1 MSEHPIQGLMKTAM
15 ESIKGMVDV
24 NTVIGDAVEAPD
36 GSVIIPVSR
45 VGLGFAAGGSEFGA
59 PKETELPF
67 GGGSG
72 AGVSV
77 QPVGFLVVGK
87 DAVRLLP
94 VSHGAIWDRLVDL
107 VPQLADKVQQVFGNC
122 RTSDREQSVMTR
134 QQQLERQVAELQNQ
148 INQKTIPPL

>member
-1 MSEHPIQGLMKTAM
+1 MKTAM

-36 GSVIIPVSR
+36 GSVIIPVSK
-45 VGLGFAAGGSEFGA
+45 VGLGFAAGGSEFGV

-77 QPVGFLVVGK
+77 QPVGFLVVGQG
-87 DAVRLLP
+87 AVRLLP
-94 VSHGAIWDRLVDL
+94 INHGAIFDRIVDL
-107 VPQLADKVQQVFGNC
+107 IPQLVDKVQAVLGTGESVG
-122 RTSDREQSVMTR
+122 RQSILHR
-134 QQQLERQVAELQNQ
+134 QQQLERQVAELQSQ
-148 INQKTIPPL
+148 LKDKTIPPM

>member
-1 MSEHPIQGLMKTAM
+1 MTEHPIQGLMKTAM

-36 GSVIIPVSR
+36 GSVVIPVSR

-77 QPVGFLVVGK
+77 QPVGFLVVGQG
-87 DAVRLLP
+87 AVRLLP
-94 VSHGAIWDRLVDL
+94 VSQGAILDRLVDL
-107 VPQLADKVQQVFGNC
+107 VPQLVDKVQSIFGNGHSEEN
-122 RTSDREQSVMTR
+122 RSLLSR
-134 QQQLERQVAELQNQ
+134 QQLLEKQVAELQNQ
-148 INQKTIPPL
+148 LRLKNTPPS